1 MEQPNRKPQHLY
13 HIISQQ
19 ILTGVYRAGDKLPS
33 LRSLARQAGISKN
46 SVVSAFEMLAAHG
59 LVEPRPGSGFY
70 VRALP
75 ENRPAQ
81 PDAPAR
87 QERAMNIAWL
97 LQTQLAVEPGQ
108 LAVGDAFMPTES
120 MENLRIDRHY
130 PKIARSGIRSMT
142 RYGDRLGY
150 FALRRLLA
158 RTLGHAGIGCEP
170 DQILLTH
177 GANGAMDLLLRHF
190 VAPGAAVLVDEPG
203 YYPLIAKLQ
212 LAGARVVGIPRQPD
226 GPCLQTLERALAQ
239 WRPRLFFTQSV
250 MQNPTGTCI
259 GPDKARQLVAL
270 CARHQ
275 ATVVDNDSLG
285 GLHAGPTTRLAEVD
299 QLAGTIHIGSFSKT
313 LSPTLRV
320 GYVAAP
326 LATIEALTHI
336 RTLTHISSSEYCER
350 TVEAIV
356 DDPSYERFL
365 KQQRQDLA
373 DATRIAQQALAGLG
387 AELFTDYSQSLFL
400 WTRFHGIDNTLELA
414 RALQIEGVVLA
425 PGALFSVDPSQ
436 VSPWTRCNPFA
447 VTHPRFAAALQ
458 AVRNRTAR

>member
-75 ENRPAQ
+75 ENRPTQ
-81 PDAPAR
+81 PDAPAH

-203 YYPLIAKLQ
+203 YYPLIAKI
-212 LAGARVVGIPRQPD
+212 G
-226 GPCLQTLERALAQ
+226 RAH
-239 WRPRLFFTQSV
+239 V
-250 MQNPTGTCI
+250 
-259 GPDKARQLVAL
+259 
-270 CARHQ
+270 
-275 ATVVDNDSLG
+275 
-285 GLHAGPTTRLAEVD
+285 
-299 QLAGTIHIGSFSKT
+299 
-313 LSPTLRV
+313 
-320 GYVAAP
+320 
-326 LATIEALTHI
+326 
-336 RTLTHISSSEYCER
+336 
-350 TVEAIV
+350 
-356 DDPSYERFL
+356 
-365 KQQRQDLA
+365 
-373 DATRIAQQALAGLG
+373 
-387 AELFTDYSQSLFL
+387 
-400 WTRFHGIDNTLELA
+400 
-414 RALQIEGVVLA
+414 
-425 PGALFSVDPSQ
+425 
-436 VSPWTRCNPFA
+436 
-447 VTHPRFAAALQ
+447 
-458 AVRNRTAR
+458 